1 MRICILKV
9 ENACVRV
16 FLCVREREYVLVCAF
31 ACVHMCGAVVF
42 FMLFVLLA
50 SGLNFSLL
58 IFIIY
63 YFYYLYI
70 FNIYNHLLYS
80 VNSGGENFSLGERQQ
95 LCLARAMLTRP
106 RVFCIDE
113 VILSLTNTRTRQHKT
128 NIHTRPRVFCID
140 EIILSLT
147 CINTCTRPHKT
158 NIHTR
163 TVVFC
168 IDEVILSLTCIN
180 TRTRPHKTNIH
191 TRTVVF
197 CVDERPLL
205 FVMLS
210 MHARAHVHTIQT
222 QSVFSSTW

>member
-63 YFYYLYI
+63 YIYYLYI

-168 IDEVILSLTCIN
+168 
-180 TRTRPHKTNIH
+180 
-191 TRTVVF
+191 
-197 CVDERPLL
+197 VDERPLL